1 MSFLEEVLLI
11 LFNFMFFIY
20 LIIKSDLILKIL
32 RLNNFFL
39 YKTEFILIDNKIL
52 FLLKINF
59 YYV

>member
-39 YKTEFILIDNKIL
+39 YKIEFILIDNKIL

>member
-39 YKTEFILIDNKIL
+39 YKIEFILIDNKIL
-52 FLLKINF
+52 I
-59 YYV
+59 Y